1 MTRALVVEDSRLA
14 REGLVRMLAAHPQI
28 EVIGQAGDIEA
39 ALQLAREQRPELIFL
54 DIHLPGGNAFELLE
68 QLDELPRLIFTTAY
82 ADYAIRSFDYDTVDY
97 LLKPISAQRLA
108 QAITKLRQLPR
119 PAVDAAEASAPSDA
133 ADAGDAD
140 EASDDPDTTAADTL
154 PPLEIDSKIFLKDG
168 ERCHLIA
175 LRSVRYIESCKNY
188 VQLVFGEGQ
197 AASQRAY
204 LKKTMNAV
212 EARLPRGH
220 FFRASRT
227 LIVNLHATAKI
238 EPCAGDGYLLTMVDG
253 QRLEISRRQAGELK
267 TLLSL

>member
-1 MTRALVVEDSRLA
+1 MEPAMIRALVVEDSRLA

-28 EVIGQAGDIEA
+28 EVVGQAGDIEA
-39 ALQLAREQRPELIFL
+39 ALQLAREQRPALIFL

-97 LLKPISAQRLA
+97 LLKPISEQRLA
-108 QAITKLRQLPR
+108 QAITKLRQSPR
-119 PAVDAAEASAPSDA
+119 PASVA

-140 EASDDPDTTAADTL
+140 EPSDDPDSATADTL

-238 EPCAGDGYLLTMVDG
+238 EPSAGDGYLLTMVDG

-267 TLLSL
+267 ALLSL

>member
-1 MTRALVVEDSRLA
+1 MIRALVVEDSRLA

-28 EVIGQAGDIEA
+28 EVVGQAGDIEA

-97 LLKPISAQRLA
+97 LLKPISEQRLA
-108 QAITKLRQLPR
+108 QAITKLRQAAARSAEPVDG
-119 PAVDAAEASAPSDA
+119 ADVDADADVEAEA
-133 ADAGDAD
+133 
-140 EASDDPDTTAADTL
+140 EAEVGQSL
-154 PPLEIDSKIFLKDG
+154 PALEIDSKIFLKDG

-238 EPCAGDGYLLTMVDG
+238 EPSAGDGYLLTMVDG

-267 TLLSL
+267 ALLSL